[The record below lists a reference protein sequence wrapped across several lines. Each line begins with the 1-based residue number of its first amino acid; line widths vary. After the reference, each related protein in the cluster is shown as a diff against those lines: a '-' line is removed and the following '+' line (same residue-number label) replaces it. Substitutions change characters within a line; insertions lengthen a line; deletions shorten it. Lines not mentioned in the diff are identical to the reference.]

1 MAKFQVTGPDGQ
13 KYEVTAPDDATE
25 EQVIAYA
32 QQNIGKQSAM
42 GGSPNAFKEAGK
54 SDPVRSVIS
63 TLQGPL
69 MNFADEGLAA
79 VQGGIDR
86 VFKGIPFDTARQQW
100 RDYYRGATEGFAQDN
115 PVLAPVLQAGAGM
128 ATGVA
133 GAARGLPTVTSVL
146 APTTAAGRI
155 GTAALAGA
163 GAGAPDGLRPRVGQA
178 DAHASPVRG
187 SPAALDDPVA
197 LEAVDHPRR
206 GRGRHPGELGDR
218 PQRQRPAGALE
229 AVEELELREREL
241 ARARRAH
248 GGASA
253 DPPRGAQELVQRG
266 VEGLEVGGGG
276 GGGGRHGN

>member
-32 QQNIGKQSAM
+32 QQNMGKQSAM

-133 GAARGLPTVTSVL
+133 GAARGLPK
-146 APTTAAGRI
+146 I
-155 GTAALAGA
+155 G
-163 GAGAPDGLRPRVGQA
+163 
-178 DAHASPVRG
+178 
-187 SPAALDDPVA
+187 
-197 LEAVDHPRR
+197 
-206 GRGRHPGELGDR
+206 
-218 PQRQRPAGALE
+218 
-229 AVEELELREREL
+229 
-241 ARARRAH
+241 RAH
-248 GGASA
+248 
-253 DPPRGAQELVQRG
+253 V
-266 VEGLEVGGGG
+266 
-276 GGGGRHGN
+276 